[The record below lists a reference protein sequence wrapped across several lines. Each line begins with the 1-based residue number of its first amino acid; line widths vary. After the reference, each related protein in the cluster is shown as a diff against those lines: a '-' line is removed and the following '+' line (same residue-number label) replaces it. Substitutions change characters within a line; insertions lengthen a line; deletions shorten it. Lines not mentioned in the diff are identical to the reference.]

1 MKKRILVD
9 VDTVAFLRKAFNV
22 SRATVWRALTFE
34 TNTDLAKRIR
44 KLALERGGRLTDG
57 RPAICDTTHNQTE
70 KTMTQTFG
78 NRARIVADL
87 KTGDVTVWID
97 GEQESTYHNL
107 TIHEFINLLKEFETR
122 AMNL

>member
-1 MKKRILVD
+1 MKKRVLVD
-9 VDTVAFLRKAFNV
+9 VDTMVFLRKAFNV

-34 TNTDLAKRIR
+34 TDTDLAKRMR

-57 RPAICDTTHNQTE
+57 RPAICDTTHNQAE

-97 GEQESTYHNL
+97 GEQESIYHNL
-107 TIHEFINLLKEFETR
+107 TIPEFMKLQKEVEAR
-122 AMNL
+122 AKSL

>member
-1 MKKRILVD
+1 MKKRVLVD
-9 VDTVAFLRKAFNV
+9 VDTMVFLRKSFNV

-34 TNTDLAKRIR
+34 TDTDLAKRMR

-57 RPAICDTTHNQTE
+57 RPAICDTTHNQAE

-87 KTGDVTVWID
+87 KTGDVTVGRD
-97 GEQESTYHNL
+97 GEQESLCHTL
-107 TIHEFINLLKEFETR
+107 GIAELMKLRRGVEAR
-122 AMNL
+122 ARGL

>member
-34 TNTDLAKRIR
+34 TDTDLAKRIR
-44 KLALERGGRLTDG
+44 KLALVRGGRMTDG
-57 RPAICDTTHNQTE
+57 SPAACDTTHNQAE
-70 KTMTQTFG
+70 RTMMQDFG
-78 NRARIVADL
+78 GRARIVVDL

-107 TIHEFINLLKEFETR
+107 TIPEFMKLQKEVETR
-122 AMNL
+122 AMIL